1 MEDGVDTGHEA
12 RRDHPV
18 SRSPAMLTSSSE
30 AGGGLAPNVP
40 GALAGVGFVP
50 MLDCELGNNLRAVT
64 F

>member
-1 MEDGVDTGHEA
+1 
-12 RRDHPV
+12 
-18 SRSPAMLTSSSE
+18 MLTSSSE